1 MRRARGILAS
11 VHTGDA
17 FGEMLRSF
25 AQDGTGL
32 EIVERDDGFITASQ
46 LGPSMYLAPYRRW
59 RPVERRAMRFAR
71 GRVLDIGAGAGRV
84 ALHLQERGHEV
95 VAIDVSPGAVE
106 LMRERSVRDARLLG
120 IADVGPELGTFDT
133 VVLYG
138 NNIGL
143 LASPQKGA
151 RILRRW
157 LKATSDDARI
167 LGTSVFL
174 YDTQDPVHLAYH
186 ERNRRRGRHPGQ
198 LRLRIRHGE
207 LATPWFDYLILPP
220 DELDALAREG
230 GWHVT
235 RTFTGD
241 GPIYSAVLE
250 KL

>member
-1 MRRARGILAS
+1 VA
-11 VHTGDA
+11 T
-17 FGEMLRSF
+17 
-25 AQDGTGL
+25 
-32 EIVERDDGFITASQ
+32 
-46 LGPSMYLAPYRRW
+46 
-59 RPVERRAMRFAR
+59 
-71 GRVLDIGAGAGRV
+71 V
-84 ALHLQERGHEV
+84 ALHLQERGNEV
-95 VAIDVSPGAVE
+95 VAIDVSTGAVE
-106 LMRERSVRDARLLG
+106 LMRERGVRDARRLG
-120 IADVGPELGTFDT
+120 IADIGRELGTFDT

-151 RILRRW
+151 RMLRTW

-167 LGTSVFL
+167 LGTSVFV
-174 YDTQDPVHLAYH
+174 YDTEDPVHLAYH
-186 ERNRRRGRHPGQ
+186 EHNRRRGRHPGQ

-241 GPIYSAVLE
+241 GPIYSAVLQ

>member
-1 MRRARGILAS
+1 MRPARGIVAS
-11 VHTGDA
+11 VITGDA
-17 FGEMLRSF
+17 FGEMLRSL
-25 AQDGTGL
+25 AQDGAGV
-32 EIVERDDGFITASQ
+32 EIIERDDGFISASN
-46 LGPSMYLAPYRRW
+46 LGPSMYLAPFRRW
-59 RPVERRAMRFAR
+59 RPVERQAMRFAR

-95 VAIDVSPGAVE
+95 VAIDVSPGAVQ
-106 LMRERSVRDARLLG
+106 LMQERGVRDARLLG
-120 IADVGPELGTFDT
+120 INDVGPELGTFDT

-143 LASPQKGA
+143 LGSPQKGA

-167 LGTSVFL
+167 LGTSIFL
-174 YDTQDPVHLAYH
+174 YDTENPVHLGYH
-186 ERNRRRGRHPGQ
+186 ERNLSRGRHPGQ
-198 LRLRIRHGE
+198 LRLRIRHDM
-207 LATPWFDYLILPP
+207 LATPWFDYLMLPP

-235 RTFTGD
+235 RTFTGE

>member
-1 MRRARGILAS
+1 MRPARGIVAS
-11 VHTGDA
+11 VPTGDA
-17 FGEMLRSF
+17 FGGMLRSF
-25 AQDGTGL
+25 AQDGTGV
-32 EIVERDDGFITASQ
+32 EIVERDDGFISASQ
-46 LGPSMYLAPYRRW
+46 LGPSIYLAPYRRW

-71 GRVLDIGAGAGRV
+71 GRVLDVGAGAGRV

-95 VAIDVSPGAVE
+95 VAIDVSTGAVE
-106 LMRERSVRDARLLG
+106 LMRERGVRDARRLG
-120 IADVGPELGTFDT
+120 IADIGTELGTFDT

-151 RILRRW
+151 RMLRTW

-167 LGTSVFL
+167 LGTSVFV
-174 YDTQDPVHLAYH
+174 YDTEDPVHLAYH
-186 ERNRRRGRHPGQ
+186 EHNRRRGRHPGQ
-198 LRLRIRHGE
+198 IRLRIRHGE

-241 GPIYSAVLE
+241 GPIYSAVLQ